1 VTDSIG
7 TETADGVADVDAAAE
22 DMQARASGM
31 NASERKAVTSL
42 AGIYS
47 LRMMG
52 LFMILPVFALYAQH
66 LKGTTP
72 TLVGLAIGIYGLTQ
86 AVLQIPYG
94 MLSDRIGRKPI
105 IIFGLMIFA
114 VGSIVA
120 ATSTSITGVI
130 IGRALQGAGAIAA
143 TVMALTADLTREEN
157 RLAAMATIGI
167 SIGFAFAVSL
177 VLGPILNNLIG
188 VPGIFW
194 LTAVLAIS
202 AIAVLKWVVPNPVSS
217 TFHRDAMTAP
227 EQLKSVLRDP
237 QLLRIDFGI
246 FVLHLMLTSTFVVMP
261 LALVHNAHL
270 PSAHHWYIYLPVML
284 VSMVLMVPFVI
295 IAEKKRRMK
304 QVFGAAILTMGIAEV
319 CFLLM
324 YHSLVGLVF
333 GLFLFFI
340 AFNVLEATLPSL
352 IAKIAA
358 PDHKGTAMGVYSSS
372 QFIGAFTGGVVGG
385 WLHQHY
391 SLGAVFGLAAAMAM
405 VWFLLAA
412 TMQNPRYLSSYMVK
426 VGQVDDKQA
435 KHLVSE
441 LTAVRGVAEAVVVVE
456 DGIAYLK
463 VDLHALDREALR
475 EFSVTTA

>member
-1 VTDSIG
+1 MSESIS
-7 TETADGVADVDAAAE
+7 TESLEGVDNAAAMAE
-22 DMQARASGM
+22 PQEKVTGM
-31 NASERKAVTSL
+31 NASERKAVSSL
-42 AGIYS
+42 ASIYA

-52 LFMILPVFALYAQH
+52 LFMILPVFALYAEH
-66 LKGTTP
+66 LKGVTP

-94 MLSDRIGRKPI
+94 MISDRIGRKPV
-105 IIFGLMIFA
+105 IIFGLIVFA
-114 VGSIVA
+114 IGSMVA

-167 SIGFAFAVSL
+167 SIGMAFAFSL
-177 VLGPILNNLIG
+177 VAGPILNNLIG

-194 LTAVLAIS
+194 LTALLALS
-202 AIAVLKWVVPNPVSS
+202 AIAVLKWIVPNPVSS
-217 TFHRDAMTAP
+217 TFHRDAMTVPA
-227 EQLKSVLRDP
+227 QLKSVLRDT

-246 FVLHLMLTSTFVVMP
+246 FVLHLMLTSTFVVLP
-261 LALVHNAHL
+261 LAMRDFAHL
-270 PSAHHWYIYLPVML
+270 PSVHHWYVYLPVMV
-284 VSMVLMVPFVI
+284 VSMGLMVPFVI

-304 QVFGAAILTMGIAEV
+304 QVFGAAVMTMGIAEV
-319 CFLLM
+319 GFLLL
-324 YHSLVGLVF
+324 YHSLTGIVF
-333 GLFLFFI
+333 ALFLFFI

-372 QFIGAFTGGVVGG
+372 QFIGAFTGGVLGG
-385 WLHQHY
+385 WLHEHY
-391 SLGAVFGLAAAMAM
+391 SIGAVFGLAAGMAM

-412 TMQNPRYLSSYMVK
+412 SMQNPRYLSSYMVK
-426 VGQVDDKQA
+426 VGQVNDIQA
-435 KHLVSE
+435 KQLVNE
-441 LTAVRGVAEAVVVVE
+441 LTSVRGVAEAVVVVE

-475 EFSVTTA
+475 AFSVSAA

>member
-1 VTDSIG
+1 MTESIS
-7 TETADGVADVDAAAE
+7 TESVEGVAHMEATDESHTGAN
-22 DMQARASGM
+22 GM
-31 NASERKAVTSL
+31 NASERKAVSSL
-42 AGIYS
+42 AGIYA

-66 LKGTTP
+66 LKGVTP

-105 IIFGLMIFA
+105 IIFGLLVFA

-130 IGRALQGAGAIAA
+130 VGRALQGAGAIAA

-157 RLAAMATIGI
+157 RLKAMATIGI

-177 VLGPILNNLIG
+177 VLGPLLNNLIG

-194 LTAVLAIS
+194 LTAVLAVS
-202 AIAVLKWVVPNPVSS
+202 AIGVLKWIVPNPVSS
-217 TFHRDAMTAP
+217 TFHRDAMTVPA
-227 EQLKSVLRDP
+227 QLKSVLKDT

-246 FVLHLMLTSTFVVMP
+246 FVLHLMLTSTFVVLP
-261 LALVHNAHL
+261 LAMRDFAHL
-270 PSAHHWYIYLPVML
+270 PSVHHWYVYLPVMV

-295 IAEKKRRMK
+295 IAEKKRRLK
-304 QVFGAAILTMGIAEV
+304 QVFGAAVLTMGIAEV
-319 CFLLM
+319 GFMLL
-324 YHSLVGLVF
+324 YHSLAGIVF

-352 IAKIAA
+352 VAKIAA

-372 QFIGAFTGGVVGG
+372 QFIGAFTGGVMGG

-391 SLGAVFGLAAAMAM
+391 GIGAVFGLAATMAM
-405 VWFLLAA
+405 LWFLLAS

-426 VGQVDDKQA
+426 VGQVDDIRA
-435 KHLVSE
+435 KHLVAE

-463 VDLHALDREALR
+463 VDLHALDRDALR
-475 EFSVTTA
+475 AFSAAPA